1 MTHDTIGHTA
11 GAGSAPFSYP
21 ISLDAHAIAQFIP
34 HRDAMLFAQ
43 QVTVLAHDYY
53 TGEATWAEDSF
64 VFKGHFPGRAIVPG
78 VMIIEAAAQI
88 AGAGLRAGDPIANAS
103 AAGNI
108 GVLMA
113 VRKCIFRHPVT
124 PNMKLFFELRI
135 RQISPD
141 VANVEGT
148 AHNEHGLVANLEF
161 VFAQTPVDKLL
172 AHL

>member
-1 MTHDTIGHTA
+1 MTHDALGH
-11 GAGSAPFSYP
+11 SASAALFSYP
-21 ISLDAHAIAQFIP
+21 IYLNARAIEQFIP

-43 QVTVLAHDYY
+43 QVTVLAHDHY

-78 VMIIEAAAQI
+78 VMLIEAAAQI
-88 AGAGLRAGDPIANAS
+88 AGAGLRAGDPVANAS
-103 AAGNI
+103 SAGHI

-124 PNMKLFFELRI
+124 PNMKLTFELRT

-141 VANVEGT
+141 VVNVEG
-148 AHNEHGLVANLEF
+148 AVHNEHGLVANLEF
-161 VFAQTPVDKLL
+161 VFTQTPVDKLV